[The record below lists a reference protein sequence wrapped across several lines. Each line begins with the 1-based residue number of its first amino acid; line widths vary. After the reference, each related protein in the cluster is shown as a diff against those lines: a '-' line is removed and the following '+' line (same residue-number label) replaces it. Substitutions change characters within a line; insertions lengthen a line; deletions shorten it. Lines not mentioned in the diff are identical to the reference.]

1 MVARVSW
8 RHTHVS
14 REASRRRRNGR
25 GEGGW
30 TSPANSGGIC
40 GRRQTGERQAAV
52 AVRETEVLER
62 EVNRAWVL
70 RPKGQGRAR
79 FR

>member
-8 RHTHVS
+8 RRAHVS

-30 TSPANSGGIC
+30 TSPANGGGIC
-40 GRRQTGERQAAV
+40 GRRQTGEWQAAA
-52 AVRETEVLER
+52 AVRERGFGEGGESSMGFEAEGPGPGGV
-62 EVNRAWVL
+62 
-70 RPKGQGRAR
+70 
-79 FR
+79 